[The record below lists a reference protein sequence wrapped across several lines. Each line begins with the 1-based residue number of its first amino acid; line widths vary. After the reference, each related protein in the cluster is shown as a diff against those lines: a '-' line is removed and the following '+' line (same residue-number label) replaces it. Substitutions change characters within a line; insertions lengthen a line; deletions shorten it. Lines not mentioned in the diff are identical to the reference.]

1 MISNH
6 LSLIERLRKSSNE
19 LSAQV
24 TSWVAAGGT
33 IEQAKPFK
41 FEPRPLRK
49 EAEYSAPAQTET
61 TQTKRTYQSQL
72 AARMTYVAS
81 IRELA
86 KTMTIDQVMA
96 ATGKSES
103 AMRRAAQ
110 EGDFTFKSKHA
121 DLDWDM
127 KMIERLTGLRDAGI
141 SRFSGCKQVEI
152 SDTLLRRLEMQY
164 DFSYPKRWSRR
175 P

>member
-1 MISNH
+1 MTNNYILVRSERQEELEAAKAAFFMSGN
-6 LSLIERLRKSSNE
+6 SIEVLE
-19 LSAQV
+19 
-24 TSWVAAGGT
+24 
-33 IEQAKPFK
+33 PFK
-41 FEPRPLRK
+41 FKPRDPRKDIDSPLSKSGPRGK
-49 EAEYSAPAQTET
+49 H
-61 TQTKRTYQSQL
+61 KRTSESHFVQRK
-72 AARMTYVAS
+72 AYVDT

-86 KTMTIDQVMA
+86 KTMTIDQAMT

-121 DLDWDM
+121 DLDRDM
-127 KMIERLTGLRDAGI
+127 KLIERLTALRDAGI

-164 DFSYPKRWSRR
+164 DFSYPKRWSRL